1 MRYHT
6 NKILPIFF
14 DIVLYL
20 YDKCILKIYT
30 IFKYHIV
37 LDISHIDIQ
46 SQQPL
51 IWYKSLKHVMLAIF
65 TKDTNLLIPH
75 KVTQVQYRRQGIRSL
90 CGILENYLGK
100 MCLLRNCKLPY
111 FISKVQRWKSIK
123 TIELAQMLIRVQP
136 RSFKHG
142 HHHEGKKFK

>member
-1 MRYHT
+1 M
-6 NKILPIFF
+6 
-14 DIVLYL
+14 YL

-75 KVTQVQYRRQGIRSL
+75 KVIQVQYRRQGIRSL

-111 FISKVQRWKSIK
+111 FIPKVQRWKSIK

-142 HHHEGKKFK
+142 HHHEGKKLK